1 MTSLSLVTVAVCLFV
16 IPALGGWSPY
26 YYKNGPHGSGYP
38 ARQGAG
44 GHGGGVGAGTGY
56 PDHQGAGGDGGG
68 VGAGAGY
75 PSRQGA
81 GGHGGGVGAGTGYPD
96 FKSAGGHGGGVG
108 AGTGYPARQGAGGHG
123 GGVGAGTGYP
133 FRQGAGGH
141 GGGVGA
147 GTGYPARQGAGG
159 HGGGVG
165 AGTGYPS
172 RQGAGGH
179 GGGVGAGTGNPL
191 LQGAGGHGG
200 GVGAGSGTNQAGA
213 GQGRPFRRLP
223 RKLPQLEVYVN
234 PQDAVATSVV
244 RTTDQYFYKPAP
256 VGFDHIITNINGGY
270 NKEYGVFTA
279 PVPGIYSVNYHVQ
292 SKKGSTKEA
301 YVDLTQN
308 GQVVNSAKAE
318 GNCVTASNSAVLY
331 LDQFDRLSVNGREG
345 TIIGCKNNGF
355 CSFSVS
361 LVKPGRFT
369 DLKIPRAVPMDK
381 STHG

>member
-1 MTSLSLVTVAVCLFV
+1 MTCLSLVTVAVCMLV
-16 IPALGGWSPY
+16 IPALGHWSADS
-26 YYKNGPHGSGYP
+26 YKNGPHGSGRGYP
-38 ARQGAG
+38 LERAGGHGGGVGAGTGYPLERAGGHGGGVGAGTGYPLRQGAG
-44 GHGGGVGAGTGY
+44 GHGGGVGAGTGL
-56 PDHQGAGGDGGG
+56 PAVQGAGGHGGG
-68 VGAGAGY
+68 V
-75 PSRQGA
+75 GA
-81 GGHGGGVGAGTGYPD
+81 GGHGGGVGAGTGLPAVQG
-96 FKSAGGHGGGVG
+96 AGGHGGGV
-108 AGTGYPARQGAGGHG
+108 GAGGHG
-123 GGVGAGTGYP
+123 GGVGAGTGLP
-133 FRQGAGGH
+133 AVQGAGGHGGGVGAGGH

-147 GTGYPARQGAGG
+147 GTG
-159 HGGGVG
+159 
-165 AGTGYPS
+165 
-172 RQGAGGH
+172 
-179 GGGVGAGTGNPL
+179 
-191 LQGAGGHGG
+191 
-200 GVGAGSGTNQAGA
+200 TNQAGA
-213 GQGRPFRRLP
+213 GQGRPFGRLP

-244 RTTDQYFYKPAP
+244 RTTDQYFYKPTP
-256 VGFDHIITNINGGY
+256 VGFNHIITNINGGY

-301 YVDLTQN
+301 HVDLTQN

-318 GNCVTASNSAVLY
+318 GNCVAASNSAVLY

-381 STHG
+381 HG